1 MKDRRGE
8 GLAVLVGDTHMLML
22 IIFLLGMIHVLI
34 FFVLSNIVALA
45 VVVACD
51 TAWCIERWTQCI
63 LKILQNPCPNFDT
76 SQAEAQ
82 KI

>member
-34 FFVLSNIVALA
+34 FFILSNIVALA

-51 TAWCIERWTQCI
+51 TA
-63 LKILQNPCPNFDT
+63 
-76 SQAEAQ
+76 
-82 KI
+82 

>member
-34 FFVLSNIVALA
+34 FFILSNILALA

-51 TAWCIERWTQCI
+51 TAKDGR
-63 LKILQNPCPNFDT
+63 NVY
-76 SQAEAQ
+76 
-82 KI
+82 